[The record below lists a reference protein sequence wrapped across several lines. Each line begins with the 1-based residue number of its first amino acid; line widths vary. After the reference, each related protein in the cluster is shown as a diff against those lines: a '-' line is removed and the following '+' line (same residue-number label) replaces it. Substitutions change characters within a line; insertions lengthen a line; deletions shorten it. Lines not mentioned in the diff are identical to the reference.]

1 MERGTLQAQLS
12 HDVIVLT
19 TVTSQQNLELSEC
32 WLLTPPKR
40 NLLGTAKM
48 SQQVNVLADRSGL

>member
-1 MERGTLQAQLS
+1 METGTLQAQLL
-12 HDVIVLT
+12 HYVIVLT
-19 TVTSQQNLELSEC
+19 TVMSQQNLELSEY
-32 WLLTPPKR
+32 WLLMPPKK